1 MLHDVIVR
9 NIYRWFPFSTTA
21 NGDLPEGQ
29 HTVVAVTSDAKVTIT
44 TTGKGNPKQHTVK
57 SPAGEVSIRPYCHA
71 TCESS
76 YNQLKVD
83 DTLFIPSNGSVDIIS
98 GHHPETA
105 THYRVSIPSC
115 DPLTA
120 TFEKAPN
127 IIVYILCHSRPWAS
141 NSLTVFG
148 VREQSVSWSATKPYT
163 CELADTVNVYDVGL
177 FFHSQEGEI
186 YVAFT
191 SSMGLGVCS
200 LKADTPYFMEI
211 PFNCPWIAKMSL
223 FDVRHIFV
231 ECTSEKDS
239 QRVVA
244 VWIFSV
250 PESSFAQELPQQHYD
265 VGQIAFSPDHLI
277 FASWK
282 DTIVSLTNLS
292 EGNLP
297 SATVVAKENV
307 DSAHIVGTGI
317 ASHLVVVVK
326 GGVQQY
332 DLHAVFDGNMETTIL
347 EGSENVLTR
356 FDDPT
361 CPMAQVEDQHII
373 IPTRKDTT
381 YGMALLSLNG
391 DKPEVIN
398 GIRQA
403 RFAVNSGIHVI
414 TNSTVGK
421 EAVYA
426 ISGIAIIPGV
436 LLVVVLV
443 VVPFAVLMKRR
454 MCNR

>member
-1 MLHDVIVR
+1 M
-9 NIYRWFPFSTTA
+9 
-21 NGDLPEGQ
+21 
-29 HTVVAVTSDAKVTIT
+29 AVTRHAKVTIA
-44 TTGKGNPKQHTVK
+44 TTGNGNFTQQYTVK

-71 TCESS
+71 TCNSS

-83 DTLFIPSNGSVDIIS
+83 DTLFIPNNGSVDIIS
-98 GHHPETA
+98 DHHPKTA
-105 THYRVSIPSC
+105 THNRVSIPSC

-120 TFEKAPN
+120 TIEKSPN
-127 IIVYILCHSRPWAS
+127 INVYILCHSRPSAS
-141 NSLTVFG
+141 NSLTVFR
-148 VREQSVSWSATKPYT
+148 VREQSVSWSATEPYT
-163 CELADTVNVYDVGL
+163 CNLADTVNVYDVGL

-186 YVAFT
+186 FVAFA

-200 LKADTPYFMEI
+200 LKADTPYFVKI
-211 PFNCPWIAKMSL
+211 PFNCAWIAKLSQ
-223 FDVRHIFV
+223 FDVRNILV
-231 ECTSEKDS
+231 ECTSEKAS
-239 QRVVA
+239 PRVVA
-244 VWIFSV
+244 MWLFSI
-250 PESSFAQELPQQHYD
+250 PDASFAQELPQQHYD

-277 FASWK
+277 CATWK

-297 SATVVAKENV
+297 SATVVAKGNV
-307 DSAHIVGTGI
+307 DSAHIVGTGF
-317 ASHLVVVVK
+317 ASQLVVVMK

-332 DLHAVFDGNMETTIL
+332 DLHAVFDGNTETTTL

-398 GIRQA
+398 GIRPA
-403 RFAVNSGIHVI
+403 RFAIYSGIHV
-414 TNSTVGK
+414 TNPTEVTVENVALTVFLSTTIPIG
-421 EAVYA
+421 AV
-426 ISGIAIIPGV
+426 ILMPMIVIA
-436 LLVVVLV
+436 LVVI
-443 VVPFAVLMKRR
+443 AVFQWRK
-454 MCNR
+454 NTHNK